1 MSLTQHPPKTVRG
14 ALVQLFPGNG
24 LAGIASAAVPNIIQF
39 DINPEKLTRVFTPW
53 RPEADEATPQPG
65 AGVQP
70 ITVPEKFSQFEIS
83 IDPYARK
90 SSVIP
95 VNFLTVEARVAALR
109 KMIEPS
115 KGFVGDLLTSAKDL
129 LNLEQDYK
137 PPEVAPV
144 LLWLGARI
152 ILPVQIES
160 LTVNELQHNAFY
172 FPVRATATM
181 DLKVLTPDYFR
192 CSSSVTAEIAI
203 AAYEYTKAQRDLTA
217 IANVADLSPLWQLVA
232 PI

>member
-1 MSLTQHPPKTVRG
+1 MSLTQLPPKTVQG

-24 LAGIASAAVPNIIQF
+24 LAGIANAAVPNIVQF

-65 AGVQP
+65 ARVQP

-115 KGFVGDLLTSAKDL
+115 KGFVGDLLTSASDL
-129 LNLEQDYK
+129 LNIEQDYE

-152 ILPVQIES
+152 ILPVQIET
-160 LTVNELQHNAFY
+160 LTINELQHNALY

-192 CSSSVTAEIAI
+192 CSSSATAEIAI
-203 AAYEYTKAQRDLTA
+203 AAYEYTRAQRDLTA
-217 IANVADLSPLWQLVA
+217 IVNVVDLSPLWRLVA